1 MPLADFGYQ
10 PGDRLGS
17 ISGILAMGSRH
28 NIAMLAAI
36 AAPLP
41 TAHINMAPWER
52 HSP

>member
-10 PGDRLGS
+10 PRDYPGT
-17 ISGILAMGSRH
+17 ISGILATGSRH
-28 NIAMLAAI
+28 NIAMPAAI

-41 TAHINMAPWER
+41 TAHINVAPWER